1 MADIGKR
8 KISAKE
14 MVADIRSGMDDAQL
28 RQKYRLSHEAL
39 ASVCNKLINAGAID
53 KSEIRNRFPREATE
67 RSGSQ
72 GQTPVEVRPCPSCN
86 ASIFS
91 ASDECPVCGIVLSK
105 FVGAQTLADPA
116 LAGHADVAAADSD
129 PSNRW
134 LSVGLSIVVLA
145 FIGVSLVMWA
155 VHRDKEKWRTATSD
169 APHAVEE
176 VDNTSD
182 ISEEAP
188 NGDVPGETNY
198 QEGSARNEPS
208 ETTIAEGELEQPQ
221 EIKAEPKKQVAH
233 SRQPIQTPPTPPAEK
248 GEYVTGQVRRFT
260 ANDFKKEVVEA
271 SKTYPVMFQFYSDT

>member
-1 MADIGKR
+1 MADVGKR
-8 KISAKE
+8 KISARE

-28 RQKYRLSHEAL
+28 RQKYRLSHEAF

-53 KSEIRNRFPREATE
+53 KSEIRNRFPYAAKESSE
-67 RSGSQ
+67 SQ
-72 GQTPVEVRPCPSCN
+72 RKTPIQGRLCPSCN
-86 ASIFS
+86 ASIPS

-105 FVGAQTLADPA
+105 FVAAQAQGDPD
-116 LAGHADVAAADSD
+116 LAGHAEVAAADSA

-134 LSVGLSIVVLA
+134 LPVGLSIVVLA
-145 FIGVSLVMWA
+145 FIGVSLVIWA
-155 VHRDKEKWRTATSD
+155 VHRDREKWRAATSD

-176 VDNTSD
+176 LDNTSD
-182 ISEEAP
+182 ISEEAS
-188 NGDVPGETNY
+188 NGDVPGETSY
-198 QEGSARNEPS
+198 QEGSATNEPS
-208 ETTIAEGELEQPQ
+208 ETSIAAGEFEQSQESKPQ
-221 EIKAEPKKQVAH
+221 PKKQVAH